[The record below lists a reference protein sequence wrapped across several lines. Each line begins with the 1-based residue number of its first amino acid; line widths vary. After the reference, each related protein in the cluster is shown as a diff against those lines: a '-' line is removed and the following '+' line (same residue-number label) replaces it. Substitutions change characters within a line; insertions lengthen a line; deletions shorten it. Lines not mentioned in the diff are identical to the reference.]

1 MASTI
6 KDSPDRPFTSG
17 AIDSGSAF
25 WESYIASRPSPP
37 ESFFRIIQTYHRGHG
52 SHRTSVAHDVGTG
65 PGNIARRLLP
75 YFDYVVGSDL
85 NADALAVARK
95 LTQAEHTERMA
106 FIKSSAEELLA
117 APVPEIARPGDT
129 DLVLVSEC
137 MPLLDA
143 PKALTVFEKMLRPG
157 GTLAIYFYGRPIFLG
172 DNAAECNGLWARLAD
187 CVVQC
192 FHPFKGTPSYSSY
205 HRSAITLHSWLD
217 NIELPKQSW
226 KQVERIRWNPDWPL
240 RFCGLAGYDFELE
253 VVDRT
258 QDGESK
264 RVFDHDF
271 WTQEMSAQQVSGYLS
286 SVLPGY
292 RDRPNAAGRLAEIDV
307 LLQRLQEVMGG
318 ERATRKVTFPVS
330 LILAKK
336 RE

>member
-1 MASTI
+1 MASTV
-6 KDSPDRPFTSG
+6 KESPDRPFTSG

-25 WESYIASRPSPP
+25 WESYISSRPSPP
-37 ESFFRIIQTYHRGHG
+37 ETFFRIIQTYHHGHEY
-52 SHRTSVAHDVGTG
+52 HRTSVAHDVGTG

-85 NADALAVARK
+85 NADALAVARQ
-95 LTQAEHTERMA
+95 LTQAEHAERMA
-106 FIKSSAEELLA
+106 FIKSYAEELLG
-117 APVPEIARPGDT
+117 APVPEIARPGEA

-143 PKALTVFEKMLRPG
+143 PKALAVFEKMLRPG

-172 DNAAECNGLWARLAD
+172 DNAAECNDLWARLAD
-187 CVVQC
+187 RSVQC
-192 FHPFKGTPSYSSY
+192 FHPIKGTPSYPSY
-205 HRSAITLHSWLD
+205 YRSAIALHSWLD
-217 NIELPKQSW
+217 NIELPKESW
-226 KQVERIRWNPDWPL
+226 EHVERIKWNPDSPL
-240 RFCGLAGYDFELE
+240 SFCGPAGYDFELE

-258 QDGESK
+258 RDGESK

-271 WTQEMSAQQVSGYLS
+271 WTREMSAEQVSGYLS

-292 RDRPNAAGRLAEIDV
+292 RDRPNAAGPLAEVDL

-318 ERATRKVTFPVS
+318 ESATRKVTFPVS

-336 RE
+336 R